1 MTRARGSPLIYISFF
16 VRYSKLEVHNLSR
29 CISLSLTKFHPLKWR
44 TSHPYVLAD
53 RLEDVTPPE
62 KVQMDKKCDR
72 NISLY
77 GYLRGCN
84 LKKGMKVCHQIIFL
98 KILKYI

>member
-1 MTRARGSPLIYISFF
+1 MYKQCLRFTFDVSFIL
-16 VRYSKLEVHNLSR
+16 RYSQREVLNLSR
-29 CISLSLTKFHPLKWR
+29 FISVIKFHPLSWR

-72 NISLY
+72 NITLY

-84 LKKGMKVCHQIIFL
+84 LKKGMKV
-98 KILKYI
+98 